1 MCPPVVA
8 GLLGIGPGL
17 PSWILPQ
24 DLQVLPQLPCLDI
37 VVGIYPDPPTNHV
50 NDSSIPILID
60 DCPVQS
66 SWRLDGAGDENPIS
80 QP

>member
-1 MCPPVVA
+1 LFQ
-8 GLLGIGPGL
+8 GLALALGL
-17 PSWILPQ
+17 PFLILLQ
-24 DLQVLPQLPCLDI
+24 DLQVLSQSLQLDI
-37 VVGIYPDPPTNHV
+37 VIGVHPDPPTNHV